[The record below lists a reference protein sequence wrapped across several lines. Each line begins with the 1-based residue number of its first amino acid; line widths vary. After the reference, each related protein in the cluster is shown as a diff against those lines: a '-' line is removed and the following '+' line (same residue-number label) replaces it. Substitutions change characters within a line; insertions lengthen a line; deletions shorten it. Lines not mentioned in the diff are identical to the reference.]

1 MASAAQSG
9 TRLKGKV
16 AIVTGSSPIFPLR
29 HPTWLT
35 GHTGGGSGYGEG
47 IAVRFASEG
56 AKVIIADINDDGGAR
71 VAGIIPDNM
80 AFFHANV
87 AQAEDW
93 AKLMEFATTTFGTVD
108 ILVNNAGAS
117 YRNKVCIGLTCW
129 SHNIIFSPLE

>member
-1 MASAAQSG
+1 
-9 TRLKGKV
+9 
-16 AIVTGSSPIFPLR
+16 
-29 HPTWLT
+29 
-35 GHTGGGSGYGEG
+35 
-47 IAVRFASEG
+47 VRFASEG

-117 YRNKVCIGLTCW
+117 YRNKVCIGLTC
-129 SHNIIFSPLE
+129 